1 MITDGKIFGL
11 LIVAALVASFTIGG
25 CGSTPEGRANKA
37 AGKQSSPAAGRIISK
52 WHEGGLYRMT
62 LKRKGEKSHTIN
74 VTAAAW
80 NRCHVDRW
88 YPTCK

>member
-11 LIVAALVASFTIGG
+11 LVAVALVLSFTIGG
-25 CGSTPEGRANKA
+25 CGSTAEGRKNKA
-37 AGKQSSPAAGRIISK
+37 AGKQSSPAAGRIMSK
-52 WHEGGLYRMT
+52 WHEGGLYRLT
-62 LKRKGEKSHTIN
+62 LRKDGKRRTIN